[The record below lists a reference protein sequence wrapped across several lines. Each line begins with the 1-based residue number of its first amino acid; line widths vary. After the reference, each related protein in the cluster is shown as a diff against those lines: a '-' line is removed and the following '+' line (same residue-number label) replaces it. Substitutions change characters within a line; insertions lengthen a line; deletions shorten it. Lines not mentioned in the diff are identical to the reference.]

1 MARGS
6 GFWASVSPMLAVEIR
21 LSPFVSLVL

>member
-6 GFWASVSPMLAVEIR
+6 GFWALVSPMLAVEIR
-21 LSPFVSLVL
+21 FSPFFSLVL

>member
-6 GFWASVSPMLAVEIR
+6 DFWASVSDMLAVEIR
-21 LSPFVSLVL
+21 LSPFFSLVL

>member
-6 GFWASVSPMLAVEIR
+6 GFLASVSDMLAVEIR
-21 LSPFVSLVL
+21 LSPFFSLVL

>member
-6 GFWASVSPMLAVEIR
+6 GFWVSVSPMLAVEIR
-21 LSPFVSLVL
+21 LSPFFNLVL